1 VGFRSREERI
11 SMGEEL
17 RERVRER
24 YAEAARS
31 VKVKDGGGGYCD
43 SSCCGSEAQSVDL
56 TAGSYSAEEHT
67 GLPED
72 AVGRPSDAAIR
83 RPWPRSLRAR

>member
-1 VGFRSREERI
+1 MGFRSREERI

-31 VKVKDGGGGYCD
+31 VKVKDGGGG
-43 SSCCGSEAQSVDL
+43 
-56 TAGSYSAEEHT
+56 
-67 GLPED
+67 
-72 AVGRPSDAAIR
+72 
-83 RPWPRSLRAR
+83 